1 MDLFIFLT
9 DLTGKKIYAPD
20 GKGLGRVID
29 FATDA
34 VENYPRVSSLIY
46 RAGWLRPKRTR
57 VPWEQIARLDRAG
70 IILAAGWDEY
80 ARPLERGPGEVLLVA
95 DVLDKQIV
103 DVNGAKIERVNDIH
117 FLNTDRDLR
126 VVHADVGFRG
136 LLRRLGF
143 LALFD
148 ALTEWLFSYKL
159 KEQFIPWRFA
169 QPLGKVL
176 AGRSIELTVAR
187 QRLATLHPADLADI
201 LEELPPPDRAAFFK
215 ALDDET
221 AADTLEEVEDA
232 ELAVDLLETVGPE
245 RAGDIIEEMQPDEAA
260 DVLQEFDET
269 QAQEIIGGM
278 EDDERAEDLRELL
291 AQEEGTAGAVMTT
304 EYVSVPP
311 TATVAAAL
319 RILKKEAR
327 DVENYD
333 VFHVVA
339 GDEEL
344 LGIFSLR
351 EAVLAKGTTPI
362 VELME
367 RRIVSVKPD
376 DKLSEVADIFGKYGF
391 STVPVVDDKGKIRGI
406 VALRDAVAAIY
417 PDFVKD

>member
-9 DLTGKKIYAPD
+9 DLMGKKVFDPQ
-20 GKGLGRVID
+20 GKCRGRVVD
-29 FATDA
+29 FAADA
-34 VENYPRVSSLIY
+34 VENYPRVSSFVY
-46 RAGWLRPKRTR
+46 RTGFLRRELTR
-57 VPWEQIARLDRAG
+57 IPWEGIARLDRTGVFLLAG
-70 IILAAGWDEY
+70 SGSS
-80 ARPLERGPGEVLLVA
+80 ARRFERGAAEVMLVA

-117 FLNTDRDLR
+117 LLNTDRNLR

-136 LLRRLGF
+136 FLRRLNF
-143 LALFD
+143 SKPFD
-148 ALTEWLFSYKL
+148 AVTEWLFSYKL
-159 KEQFIPWRFA
+159 KDQFIPWRFA

-176 AGRSIELTVAR
+176 EGHSIVLTVAR
-187 QRLATLHPADLADI
+187 QRLASLHPADLADI
-201 LEELPPPDRAAFFK
+201 LEELPQPDRAVFFK

-232 ELAVDLLETVGPE
+232 ELAVDLLEAVGPE

-291 AQEEGTAGAVMTT
+291 AQDEGTAGSIMTT

-319 RILKKEAR
+319 RVLKKEAQE
-327 DVENYD
+327 VENYD

-339 GDEEL
+339 ADEEL
-344 LGIFSLR
+344 LGVFSLR
-351 EAVLAKGTTPI
+351 EAVLAEESTP
-362 VELME
+362 VSELME
-367 RRIVSVKPD
+367 RRIVAVKPD
-376 DKLSEVADIFGKYGF
+376 DKLAEVADVFGKYGF
-391 STVPVVDDKGKIRGI
+391 ATVPVVDDDGKIRGI